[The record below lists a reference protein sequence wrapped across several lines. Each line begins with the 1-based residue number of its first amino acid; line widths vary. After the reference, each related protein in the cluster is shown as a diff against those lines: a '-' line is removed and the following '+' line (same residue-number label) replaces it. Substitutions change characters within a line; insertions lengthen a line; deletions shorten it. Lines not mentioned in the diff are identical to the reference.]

1 MKGEY
6 TRLSRENPIDFLS
19 MRMSVAIDNM
29 TIQLDNDARIRRILT
44 DYGMMDCNPKK
55 QPFTRCHVTMMA
67 ESYKKGEWM
76 TEEEETIHRSFGGD
90 CGWLAQTSDPN
101 LAPYVSMFGKYNSK
115 PVKACIEVRKY
126 MLQYLKSQL
135 GLCLSPN
142 VDDPEGLR
150 YTNDTDHA
158 GLFGIDGDTR
168 SRNGT
173 LVMCKGMPVGWRSS
187 WIKPG
192 AKGDTAIKLS
202 SGEAETSG
210 AAEGLKLCKFV
221 KHLAD
226 DMKIKNTARINLEVD
241 AAVAISFANNTQCKS
256 KMKQINLNWGWVSEL
271 RDSDVVRLVKIP
283 GDENPADCLT
293 KVLNGPAF
301 MAAQSLLKNVRT

>member
-1 MKGEY
+1 M
-6 TRLSRENPIDFLS
+6 
-19 MRMSVAIDNM
+19 
-29 TIQLDNDARIRRILT
+29 
-44 DYGMMDCNPKK
+44 
-55 QPFTRCHVTMMA
+55 
-67 ESYKKGEWM
+67 
-76 TEEEETIHRSFGGD
+76 
-90 CGWLAQTSDPN
+90 
-101 LAPYVSMFGKYNSK
+101 
-115 PVKACIEVRKY
+115 
-126 MLQYLKSQL
+126 
-135 GLCLSPN
+135 
-142 VDDPEGLR
+142 DDPEGLR

-173 LVMCKGMPVGWRSS
+173 LVMCKGMPVGWKSS

-226 DMKIKNTARINLEVD
+226 VMKIKKIARINLEVD

-301 MAAQSLLKNVRT
+301 MTAQSLLKNVRT